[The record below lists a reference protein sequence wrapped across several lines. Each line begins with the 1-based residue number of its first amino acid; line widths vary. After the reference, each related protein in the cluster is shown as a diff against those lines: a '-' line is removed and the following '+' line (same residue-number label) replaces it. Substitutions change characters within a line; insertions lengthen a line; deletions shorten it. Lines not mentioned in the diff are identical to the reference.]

1 MHVHMMQRKRQGI
14 VENRHADA
22 DEERERERDGDG
34 DEAGESDR
42 TIREEEASC

>member
-1 MHVHMMQRKRQGI
+1 MHAHMMQRKRQGI

-22 DEERERERDGDG
+22 DEERERDGDG